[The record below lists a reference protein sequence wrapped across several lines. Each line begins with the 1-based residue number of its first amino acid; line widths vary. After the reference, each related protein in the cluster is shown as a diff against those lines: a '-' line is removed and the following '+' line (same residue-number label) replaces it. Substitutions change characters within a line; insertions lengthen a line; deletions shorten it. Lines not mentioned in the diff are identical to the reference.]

1 MKRESES
8 ERGRGGR
15 GRKGEP
21 CRDEAESDA
30 RGMESPSASD
40 GFELGKVQ
48 AAQKRHPSAPTP
60 LSFRLTAPLRDSP
73 CSPSRSGS
81 LFLALSP
88 ITPIDAQ
95 LAFLRGLSRRPRFT
109 LDCLTLPLYQAHL
122 LRPIAV
128 LQLAIEISVQRRRR
142 RRRHDV
148 EYSSCFSLCNSLK
161 LCKSVSRLSFFILCL
176 MHIKCR
182 SIFICHIYIKHI
194 IWISI
199 VLTCSRRPTLVQRW
213 RTLTILPTSVYLEL
227 SLVPL

>member
-1 MKRESES
+1 MRQ
-8 ERGRGGR
+8 RATRGGWSR
-15 GRKGEP
+15 HRPRTVSNLAKFRRLK
-21 CRDEAESDA
+21 RDTPRHPLLCPFDS
-30 RGMESPSASD
+30 
-40 GFELGKVQ
+40 
-48 AAQKRHPSAPTP
+48 RHPSVIHPAHP
-60 LSFRLTAPLRDSP
+60 LGLP
-73 CSPSRSGS
+73 

-161 LCKSVSRLSFFILCL
+161 LCKSVSRLSFF
-176 MHIKCR
+176 
-182 SIFICHIYIKHI
+182 SFF
-194 IWISI
+194 
-199 VLTCSRRPTLVQRW
+199 V
-213 RTLTILPTSVYLEL
+213 
-227 SLVPL
+227 